1 MRRKLYSF
9 IPAVVMLTVCTHA
22 NAQDSSRAN
31 HLNEVVVTAT
41 KFAKRAGESGKVV
54 TVISSDYLQKNSG
67 KSLSSIL
74 NSQAGL
80 VVNGAENA
88 PGTNQDLYMRGA
100 STGNTLI
107 LIDGVPVSDA
117 SQISNAFDLNFI
129 PVTQI
134 ERIEILRGS
143 QSTLYGSDAVAG
155 VINIITKKPGDSKVG
170 ISANGAWGTY
180 KTKQGGAGV
189 NGSVGKFSYLGG
201 YQYMKTDGFSS
212 AYDSLNT
219 GNFDK
224 DGFKRHS
231 VFGKIGFQ
239 ASNRWRL
246 QYMVNWSDYKGG
258 LDEAAFTDD
267 QDYNMQNKYLLNTIS
282 SRYDFNKGSWTITY
296 SYQRNKRHL
305 QNDSGYIA
313 KSDFPSKYYEGN
325 FESNTHQA
333 ETYVN
338 WDITKELQLVTGAEF
353 RTSNTDQS
361 TQFVD
366 AFMAYPPSKLSPDS
380 AHARQFSHYA
390 SLLLHNLGGF
400 NLEVGGR
407 FNYHNIYGNN
417 QTISFNPSYLINN
430 RHKVFINISSA
441 YKVPTLYQLYSEY
454 GNKDLQPESSIN
466 YEAGYQ
472 GVLFQDK
479 VNVRVVG
486 FQRETRDL
494 IIFYTEPV
502 TYRSYYR
509 NADKQKAYGGEL
521 EASWQIVGG
530 LNLSLNYTYVT
541 GKLTQQDT
549 SYYNL
554 YRRPKH
560 ALNAELGYQ
569 VTPGLYVSA
578 QYKYISKRWESVF
591 GKGDLPLGDY
601 YTLGAY
607 AEYKLG
613 QFFKVFGDF
622 RNITDQQY
630 FDVRG
635 YTARKFN
642 FTAGIAINL

>member
-1 MRRKLYSF
+1 MRRKLYTS
-9 IPAVVMLTVCTHA
+9 ISALVMLAVCTHV
-22 NAQDSSRAN
+22 NAQDSSRSN

-67 KSLSSIL
+67 KSLSAIL

-88 PGTNQDLYMRGA
+88 PGTNQDVYMRGA

-107 LIDGVPVSDA
+107 LIDGMPVSDA

-129 PVTQI
+129 PLTQI

-155 VINIITKKPGDSKVG
+155 VINIITKKPADKKIG
-170 ISANGAWGTY
+170 ISANGSFGTY
-180 KTKQGGAGV
+180 KTSQGGGSV
-189 NGSVGKFSYLGG
+189 NGSIGKFSYLGG
-201 YQYMKTDGFSS
+201 YQYMKSDGFSS

-231 VFGKIGFQ
+231 VFAKVGFQ
-239 ASNRWRL
+239 ANSHWKL
-246 QYMVNWSDYKGG
+246 QYMVNWSDYKAG

-267 QDYNMQNKYLLNTIS
+267 TDYNLQNKYLLNAIS
-282 SRYDFNKGSWTITY
+282 SRYDFNKGSWTIIY

-305 QNDSGYIA
+305 LNDSGYIA

-338 WDITKELQLVTGAEF
+338 WDLTKELQLLAGAEF
-353 RTSNTDQS
+353 RTSSTDQS
-361 TQFVD
+361 TLFVD
-366 AFMAYPPSKLSPDS
+366 EFMAYPPTKLSPDS

-400 NLEVGGR
+400 NLELGGR

-454 GNKDLQPESSIN
+454 GNKDLRPESSIN
-466 YEAGYQ
+466 YEGGYQ
-472 GVLFQDK
+472 GALFQDK
-479 VNVRVVG
+479 LNLRVVG

-494 IIFYTEPV
+494 IIFYNDPV
-502 TYRSYYR
+502 SFRSYYA

-521 EASWQIVGG
+521 EASYQITGG
-530 LNLSLNYTYVT
+530 LNLSVNYTYVS

-569 VTPGLYVSA
+569 LTPGLYISA
-578 QYKYISKRWESVF
+578 QFKYISKRFESVF
-591 GKGDLPLGDY
+591 GKGTLPLDDY

-613 QFFKVFGDF
+613 QILKIFGDF

-642 FTAGIAINL
+642 FTAGMAINL

>member
-1 MRRKLYSF
+1 MRRKLYTS
-9 IPAVVMLTVCTHA
+9 ISALVMLAVCTHV
-22 NAQDSSRAN
+22 NAQDSSRSN

-67 KSLSSIL
+67 KSLSAIL

-88 PGTNQDLYMRGA
+88 PGTNQDVYMRGA

-107 LIDGVPVSDA
+107 LIDGMPVNDA

-129 PVTQI
+129 PLTQI

-155 VINIITKKPGDSKVG
+155 VINIITKKPADKKAG
-170 ISANGAWGTY
+170 ISANGSFGTY
-180 KTKQGGAGV
+180 KTSQGGGSV
-189 NGSVGKFSYLGG
+189 NGSIGKFSYLGG
-201 YQYMKTDGFSS
+201 YQYMKSDGFSS

-231 VFGKIGFQ
+231 VFAKVGFQ
-239 ASNRWRL
+239 ANSHWKL
-246 QYMVNWSDYKGG
+246 QYMVNWSDYKAG

-267 QDYNMQNKYLLNTIS
+267 TDYNLQNKYLLNAIS

-305 QNDSGYIA
+305 LNDSGYIA

-338 WDITKELQLVTGAEF
+338 WDLTKELQLLAGAEF
-353 RTSNTDQS
+353 RTSSTDQS
-361 TQFVD
+361 TLFVD
-366 AFMAYPPSKLSPDS
+366 EFMAYPPGKLSPDS

-400 NLEVGGR
+400 NLELGGR

-454 GNKDLQPESSIN
+454 GNKDLRPESSIN
-466 YEAGYQ
+466 YEGGYQ
-472 GVLFQDK
+472 GALFQDK
-479 VNVRVVG
+479 LNLRVVG

-494 IIFYTEPV
+494 IIFYNDPV
-502 TYRSYYR
+502 SFRTYYA

-521 EASWQIVGG
+521 EASYQITGG
-530 LNLSLNYTYVT
+530 LNLSVNYTYVS

-569 VTPGLYVSA
+569 LTPGLYVSA
-578 QYKYISKRWESVF
+578 QFKYISKRFESVF
-591 GKGDLPLGDY
+591 GKGTLPLDDY

-613 QFFKVFGDF
+613 QILKIFGDF

-642 FTAGIAINL
+642 FTAGMAINL

>member
-9 IPAVVMLTVCTHA
+9 IQAVVMLTVCTHA

-41 KFAKRAGESGKVV
+41 KFAKKAGESGKVV

-88 PGTNQDLYMRGA
+88 PGTNQDVYMRGA
-100 STGNTLI
+100 STGNTLV
-107 LIDGVPVSDA
+107 LIDGIPVNDA

-155 VINIITKKPGDSKVG
+155 VINIITKKPGDKKAG
-170 ISANGAWGTY
+170 ISANGAFGTY
-180 KTKQGGAGV
+180 KTWQGGAGV
-189 NGSVGKFSYLGG
+189 NGSIGKFSYLGG
-201 YQYMKTDGFSS
+201 YQYMKSDGFSS
-212 AYDSLNT
+212 AYDSLNSGT
-219 GNFDK
+219 FDK

-239 ASNRWRL
+239 ATKRWKL
-246 QYMVNWSDYKGG
+246 QYIVNWSDYKAG

-267 QDYNMQNKYLLNTIS
+267 QDYTMKNKYLLNTIS
-282 SRYDFNKGSWTITY
+282 SRYDFNKGSWTILY

-313 KSDFPSKYYEGN
+313 KSDFPSKYYEGT

-338 WDITKELQLVTGAEF
+338 WDVTKELQLLAGAEF

-361 TQFVD
+361 TLFVD
-366 AFMAYPPSKLSPDS
+366 EFMAYPPTKLSPDS

-390 SLLLHNLGGF
+390 SLLLHNPGGF

-430 RHKVFINISSA
+430 RHKIFINISSA

-466 YEAGYQ
+466 YEGGYQ
-472 GVLFQDK
+472 GALFQDK
-479 VNVRVVG
+479 LNLRVVG

-502 TYRSYYR
+502 TFRSYYR

-521 EASWQIVGG
+521 EASYQIIGG
-530 LNLSLNYTYVT
+530 LNLTVNYTYVT

-569 VTPGLYVSA
+569 VTPGLYVST

-642 FTAGIAINL
+642 FTAGMAINL